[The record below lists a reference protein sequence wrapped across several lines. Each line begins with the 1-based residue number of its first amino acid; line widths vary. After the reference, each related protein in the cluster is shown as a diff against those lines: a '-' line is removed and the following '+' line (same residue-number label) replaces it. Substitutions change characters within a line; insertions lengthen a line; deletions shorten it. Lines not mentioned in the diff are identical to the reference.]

1 MNLLNN
7 FTPTY
12 LKALNAV
19 TNASVNYSVES
30 TTEMRNILTEAT
42 IALEK
47 LEVNKLKFI

>member
-30 TTEMRNILTEAT
+30 TIEMRNILTEAT

-47 LEVNKLKFI
+47 LTN